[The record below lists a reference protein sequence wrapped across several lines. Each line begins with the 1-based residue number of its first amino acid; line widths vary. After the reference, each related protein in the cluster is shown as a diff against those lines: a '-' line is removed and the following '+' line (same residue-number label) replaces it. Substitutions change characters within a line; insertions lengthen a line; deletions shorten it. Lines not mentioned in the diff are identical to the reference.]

1 MNSSTSISFRARFFA
16 IAVVGV
22 MLGLTG
28 CAPGDPPEA
37 SQTGRSSASPSVTAT
52 PTPTPVAAYKPATST
67 GRAENVPVPVLPEA
81 AKANSKEGLEAFARY
96 WYQVLSYAYE
106 TGDLTDVQRLS
117 GPNCGLCANQ
127 EKAIAAAWSDG
138 KWIVGGRIETPLVE
152 GKTEEGKS
160 SQVTVQAIQQL
171 IEIRSADGSL
181 FQEPTE
187 ASNMAML
194 VVAAFG
200 PNGWTLIDFGLVY

>member
-1 MNSSTSISFRARFFA
+1 MTSRTSISFRARFIV

-22 MLGLTG
+22 MLGLAG
-28 CAPGDPPEA
+28 CTPGGPPEA
-37 SQTGRSSASPSVTAT
+37 SQTGSPSASPSVTAT
-52 PTPTPVAAYKPATST
+52 PTPTPAAVYKPADAT
-67 GRAENVPVPVLPEA
+67 GKAQNVPVPVLPEA

-117 GPNCGLCANQ
+117 GPNCGLCANL
-127 EKAIAAAWSDG
+127 EKVLTAAWSDG
-138 KWIVGGRIETPLVE
+138 KWIVGGRIETPVAE
-152 GKTEEGKS
+152 GKFEASKS

-171 IEIRSADGSL
+171 IEIRRADGSL
-181 FQEPTE
+181 FQDPTK
-187 ASNMAML
+187 ASNRAML

-200 PNGWTLIDFGLVY
+200 ANGWTLIDFGLIH